1 MLADLPEVLRQKCE
15 EEPDFKLCV
24 LESEI
29 FTRSRAETNSLIWY
43 LRGHDKINREE
54 FDEVLAKELVMYS
67 LLHFPLENTVMAMK
81 NTFSLVLFP
90 GSRWARPSRIGSS
103 ICPMTWLFRSL
114 GRPRGAYTTLKK
126 LEVPFTVLYWT
137 ALFVCLSAVIQRRKS
152 SGRLV
157 ITTGPVGF
165 DKCGL
170 KCTVHVQPVRYFW
183 RYHTRILF
191 LPAFAALAVM
201 AQWEPPKDAPAV

>member
-81 NTFSLVLFP
+81 NTFSRASHFP
-90 GSRWARPSRIGSS
+90 AADGLARAE
-103 ICPMTWLFRSL
+103 L
-114 GRPRGAYTTLKK
+114 A
-126 LEVPFTVLYWT
+126 
-137 ALFVCLSAVIQRRKS
+137 AV
-152 SGRLV
+152 
-157 ITTGPVGF
+157 
-165 DKCGL
+165 
-170 KCTVHVQPVRYFW
+170 Y
-183 RYHTRILF
+183 
-191 LPAFAALAVM
+191 
-201 AQWEPPKDAPAV
+201 AQ